1 MAAEDKQRPT
11 ESAKRTPPDHRLIEI
26 DKPGEVTF
34 WMKWF
39 GVSEDELREAVR
51 VVGNSAHNVSTYFS
65 TFKRSS

>member
-11 ESAKRTPPDHRLIEI
+11 KPAKQTLPDHRLIEI
-26 DKPGEVTF
+26 EKSGEVAF
-34 WMKWF
+34 WTKWF